1 MNHQIL
7 EDGLANDRGSLQQPE
22 LCITEGVANITLYK
36 AWPDAHVSKS
46 RRLMAIDVNV
56 MIKLPFSELG
66 CHGPHFLKIP
76 NLHSDAYQ

>member
-46 RRLMAIDVNV
+46 RRLMAIDGWKDGRSGEVISMWN
-56 MIKLPFSELG
+56 
-66 CHGPHFLKIP
+66 
-76 NLHSDAYQ
+76 